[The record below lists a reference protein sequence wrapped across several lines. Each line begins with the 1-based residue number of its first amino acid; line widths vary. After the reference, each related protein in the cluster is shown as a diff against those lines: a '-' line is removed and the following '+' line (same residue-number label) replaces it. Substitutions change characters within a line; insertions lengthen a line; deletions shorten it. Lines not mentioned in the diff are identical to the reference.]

1 MNSQLTINHYIDKA
15 NSFIDSV
22 KNTESTYYVYTARPQ
37 PWTNAAGSADDTAVE
52 VVNNSVNQV
61 ELDVYRDLLYG
72 KLISNTDVIHVVP
85 RYTWTTNTVYAN
97 YDQRDANLYSK
108 NFYVVTTDN
117 NDQYNVFKCIDNN
130 GNTSSIV
137 KPSLQSTT
145 GTFKTGDGYTWKY
158 MYTVDVTANT
168 KFTSANF
175 IPVISNT
182 NIIAGAVPG
191 TIDVLRLVNNGIG
204 YSVYETGFLESI
216 IDNNSIK
223 LPDNSSALNNYYAN
237 SSIYLKSGFGA
248 GQVREISS
256 YIGSTKTAILSSPV
270 DSYLRLDFANSSL
283 ITGGTVGESVKQI
296 IDTLSFTSSVGYF
309 NINDTIV
316 QTDTGIVASVLT
328 ANTTALR
335 VSRLN
340 KSQQL
345 LIDDPFRNVNDSG
358 TVKTDKANISNS
370 SALTLS
376 VVLTNGSGYTS
387 NTTVTITSN
396 TGSSATANAQANST
410 GKIIAINITN
420 AGNNYIT
427 EPSVIVAAPVAQTFN
442 SNTAV
447 TGGTGEGSNN
457 VITLSSAAA
466 FVQGDRIRYN
476 VNAGNTVITGL
487 SNNTTYFIQFANA
500 TTIALSN
507 TSNTA
512 AGNRLPLTPG
522 LNQTGHVL
530 QGISAIARIL
540 PRALY
545 ATNAASGAT
554 FTSDYSNNDFIRIG
568 ENANSNIRKIES
580 VNSTVIVVNKGF
592 VNTISSANT
601 FKISTAALPTSIVI
615 QQANGIISNTN
626 LDSITIAITNT
637 SVNGALF
644 IIGEKVK
651 LVDSSNASLNA
662 NGTVAYSNS
671 SALFISSIQG
681 TWLVNQRVRGDSSAL
696 ISDISTIDS
705 RPNITVKNPIGD
717 FVMGQLVDFVTP
729 AGGNSGIAQLIGS
742 VDLSENSIEYYIGP
756 TVKITGD
763 GTGAIAIADV
773 NTSIGSSNS
782 ISRITVINP
791 GSGYTYAN
799 VQVYANT
806 LYGSNAVISPVIS
819 PVNGHGSDPVRE
831 LGGRYAAIS
840 TKFNALSSESWYY
853 PSTVSFRKIGIL
865 NTPEFANTTLT
876 VSNFTRVQL
885 GLSLQ
890 TGIWTENEVVV
901 QNTSNATGIVVSGNS
916 TVLQLKDVRG
926 TFVQSNTLYAYSS
939 GSTANVVSVATKT
952 FVSNETITQANTG
965 ARARVVSS
973 QSNTVYLTDV
983 IGQFANGMVISGS
996 TSNAQATITQIKTS
1010 DGTKDITTTFANR
1023 FNQTSRVT
1031 LSSVTGSFQT
1041 FEYVVQANTNAKGRV
1056 INRTSDID
1064 LTISLTSGNFSV
1076 GDTVTNSNTSANG
1089 KVTFANT
1096 SYIKVTSVS
1105 NSASFSGNNVI
1116 VNGIGANATIQQVR
1130 SVLILSDIEGNNFQV
1145 GASSITGQNSAAQGI
1160 VSLTTNPD
1168 LIRNSGKVIYTEASN
1183 SVIHR
1188 TTSTTEEIRIII
1200 KF

>member
-1 MNSQLTINHYIDKA
+1 MNSQLTINHYVDKA

-37 PWTNAAGSADDTAVE
+37 PWTNAAGGADDTAVE

-182 NIIAGAVPG
+182 NIIVGAVPG

-410 GKIIAINITN
+410 GKITAINITN

-427 EPSVIVAAPVAQTFN
+427 EPSVIVATPVAQTFN

-457 VITLSSAAA
+457 VITLSSAGA
-466 FVQGDRIRYN
+466 FVQGDQIRYS

-601 FKISTAALPTSIVI
+601 FKISTAALPTSIVV

-637 SVNGALF
+637 SVNGAFF

-717 FVMGQLVDFVTP
+717 FVIGQLVDFVTP

-819 PVNGHGSDPVRE
+819 PINGHGSDPVRE

-885 GLSLQ
+885 GLSSQ

-1023 FNQTSRVT
+1023 FNQTSRIT

-1056 INRTSDID
+1056 INKTSDID

-1105 NSASFSGNNVI
+1105 NSTSFSGNNVI

-1183 SVIHR
+1183 SVIYR
-1188 TTSTTEEIRIII
+1188 TTSTTEEIRLII